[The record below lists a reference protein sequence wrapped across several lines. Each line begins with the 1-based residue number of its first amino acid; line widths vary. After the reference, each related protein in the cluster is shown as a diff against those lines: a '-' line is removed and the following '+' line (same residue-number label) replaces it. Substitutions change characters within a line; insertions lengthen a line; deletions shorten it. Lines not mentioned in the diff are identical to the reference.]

1 MVFPLSGTTDNLLRL
16 QLFESCDP
24 LVRCGRHL
32 PVRMEY
38 ARNLMHKLIFRSVS
52 SAIPGVSTSNVVCKL
67 IGISLA
73 PYNTFEEYDLGHL
86 P

>member
-1 MVFPLSGTTDNLLRL
+1 
-16 QLFESCDP
+16 
-24 LVRCGRHL
+24 
-32 PVRMEY
+32 MEY